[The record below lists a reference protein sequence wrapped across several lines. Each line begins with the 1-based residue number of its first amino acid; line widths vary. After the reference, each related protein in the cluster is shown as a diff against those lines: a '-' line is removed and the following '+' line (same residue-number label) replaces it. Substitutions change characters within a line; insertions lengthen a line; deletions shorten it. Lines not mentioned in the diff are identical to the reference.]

1 MVDGV
6 LGNQLVKT
14 NQENSKMNKIK
25 ISENRSIGENEPP
38 FIIAEI
44 GNNHNGSLNNALELI
59 KTANDI
65 GVDAVKFQVKNIEKS
80 FSQELLDSPYVTE
93 NSFGKTYREHKQA
106 LEFSKE
112 QLVEIYEFSRK
123 LGIICFSTPFD
134 TDSVDLLETVDN
146 PIYKISSFHVTDM
159 PLLEKVS
166 KIKKP
171 IIMSTGM
178 SSIDEIDKAVELIRN
193 YNDQLIL
200 LQCTSC
206 YPTDDKDVNLAVI
219 PSLRNRYSCPIGY
232 SGHERGLAI
241 CTSAVTLGA
250 CVIEKHFTSD
260 RTLKGPD
267 HASSIEPIGMKDIVL
282 RSKKIFTALGNSNK
296 FVLDCELKNRKKF
309 RGY

>member
-1 MVDGV
+1 
-6 LGNQLVKT
+6 
-14 NQENSKMNKIK
+14 MNKIK

-44 GNNHNGSLNNALELI
+44 GNNHNGSIDNALELI

-80 FSQELLDSPYVTE
+80 FSQELLNSSYVTE

-134 TDSVDLLETVDN
+134 TDSVDLLETIDN

-159 PLLEKVS
+159 PLIEKVS
-166 KIKKP
+166 KTKKP

-193 YNDQLIL
+193 HNDQLIL

-282 RSKKIFTALGNSNK
+282 RSGKIFNALGNSNK
-296 FVLDCELKNRKKF
+296 IVLDCELKNRQKF